1 MLTSI
6 SCVTALLAVL
16 RRCSA
21 SQFPLTSEYAPPIAL
36 VPSEDWHTLNQ
47 SVGGRLFAG
56 LPVGLPCYDNFNGN
70 PKLLDKKACD
80 VVEANKSNM
89 TFLTTQMGGYTQVLL

>member
-1 MLTSI
+1 
-6 SCVTALLAVL
+6 
-16 RRCSA
+16 
-21 SQFPLTSEYAPPIAL
+21 LTSEYAPPIAL